1 MKNAISSFASINNS
15 ESFSSAGFF
24 LMLHDAHMKNQQL
37 QHRIVDLGLEREKQ
51 SADKA
56 REEAD
61 RATLAQSNLAL
72 DKIMAVAGFKP

>member
-1 MKNAISSFASINNS
+1 
-15 ESFSSAGFF
+15 
-24 LMLHDAHMKNQQL
+24 MLHDAHMENQQL

-61 RATLAQSNLAL
+61 RATLAQSNL
-72 DKIMAVAGFKP
+72 DNGCSWF